1 MKQSQKIERVVF
13 LVCACLI
20 IMGLFY
26 LYGVQTVHKRL
37 FPYPQLR
44 MLQSTALEVLGRKT
58 NPLLDLPISDTE
70 AIIRTGAAEDIGQGL
85 VLIVH
90 AIPDTRDSRVGII
103 DRDGN
108 TIHEWMPRWDE
119 IWPSPEAEAFSKDVR
134 PVPGDGMY
142 LHGIDV
148 LPDGSYVANYEHL
161 SSFRMDVCG
170 EVMWKK
176 ENLGHHAVYYDQDD
190 NTIWLTTENKTP
202 STEPS
207 MYNVRDWTLQ
217 QVSLGGE
224 VLREISVVDIL
235 KKNGLIGLLY
245 LASLHNESVAVRGD
259 TLHLNDVEIFPEGYD
274 STVFAPG
281 DIMFSLRNINAV
293 FVVDPETLEIK
304 FKSVGQVLRQHDPDF
319 TPDGNITVFNNNN
332 LQPTIGPDRGQSYIL
347 RIDTET
353 NEIETLA
360 GDREENRFFTDIMGT
375 HQVLPNGNILVNSS
389 GQGRVFEFSPEG
401 DPLWRWS
408 NLGTNGSNNR
418 IYGVIGLPPEMD
430 AAFFEEAVAACPE

>member
-1 MKQSQKIERVVF
+1 M
-13 LVCACLI
+13 
-20 IMGLFY
+20 
-26 LYGVQTVHKRL
+26 
-37 FPYPQLR
+37 
-44 MLQSTALEVLGRKT
+44 
-58 NPLLDLPISDTE
+58 
-70 AIIRTGAAEDIGQGL
+70 
-85 VLIVH
+85 
-90 AIPDTRDSRVGII
+90 
-103 DRDGN
+103 
-108 TIHEWMPRWDE
+108 
-119 IWPSPEAEAFSKDVR
+119 
-134 PVPGDGMY
+134 PGDGMY

-161 SSFRMDVCG
+161 GSFRMDVCG

-176 ENLGHHAVYYDQDD
+176 ENLGHHAAYYDQDD

-217 QVSLGGE
+217 QISPGGE
-224 VLREISVVDIL
+224 LLQEISVIDIL
-235 KKNGLIGLLY
+235 KKNGLSGLLY
-245 LASLHNESVAVRGD
+245 MASLHNESVAVRGD
-259 TLHLNDVEIFPEGYD
+259 TLHLNDVEIFPERYD

-319 TPDGNITVFNNNN
+319 TPDGNITVFDNNN

-418 IYGVIGLPPEMD
+418 VYGVIGLPPEMD
-430 AAFFEEAVAACPE
+430 AAFFEEAVAACPG

>member
-1 MKQSQKIERVVF
+1 
-13 LVCACLI
+13 
-20 IMGLFY
+20 
-26 LYGVQTVHKRL
+26 
-37 FPYPQLR
+37 
-44 MLQSTALEVLGRKT
+44 
-58 NPLLDLPISDTE
+58 
-70 AIIRTGAAEDIGQGL
+70 
-85 VLIVH
+85 
-90 AIPDTRDSRVGII
+90 
-103 DRDGN
+103 
-108 TIHEWMPRWDE
+108 
-119 IWPSPEAEAFSKDVR
+119 
-134 PVPGDGMY
+134 
-142 LHGIDV
+142 
-148 LPDGSYVANYEHL
+148 
-161 SSFRMDVCG
+161 
-170 EVMWKK
+170 
-176 ENLGHHAVYYDQDD
+176 
-190 NTIWLTTENKTP
+190 
-202 STEPS
+202 

-430 AAFFEEAVAACPE
+430 AAFFEEAIAACPG